1 MVKLL
6 LQPAHL
12 LQQPV
17 GVVSGH
23 FRRDLAVGALLDPGH
38 HLQQRGL
45 AHPIRPRHASPPGG
59 RNVDTR
65 NEQRTWPHDTVGGGG
80 GARLIRGDTANGP
93 CQARA
98 DHTAAC
104 TAKVSEGEA
113 RRWNYIA
120 SC

>member
-45 AHPIRPRHASPPGG
+45 AHPIRPRHASPRAGG
-59 RNVDTR
+59 AGL
-65 NEQRTWPHDTVGGGG
+65 QMAAAGPHGLVRDLNYRVPETEVQECGGG
-80 GARLIRGDTANGP
+80 
-93 CQARA
+93 
-98 DHTAAC
+98 
-104 TAKVSEGEA
+104 
-113 RRWNYIA
+113 
-120 SC
+120 